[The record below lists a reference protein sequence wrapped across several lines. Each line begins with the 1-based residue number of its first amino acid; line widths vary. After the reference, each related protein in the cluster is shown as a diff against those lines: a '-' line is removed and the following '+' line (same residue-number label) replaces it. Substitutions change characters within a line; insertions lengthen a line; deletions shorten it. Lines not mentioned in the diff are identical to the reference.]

1 MLGHRV
7 GHSERSGSK
16 GVFSGRPPHRGGD
29 HPQAPSMM
37 RKATTCAAQRLLEKA
52 LVASPGQRIGGSA
65 GVTFYL
71 RTAQRALRPLIIEDS
86 S

>member
-37 RKATTCAAQRLLEKA
+37 RKATTCAAQRLPEKV
-52 LVASPGQRIGGSA
+52 LTASFGQRIGGA
-65 GVTFYL
+65 GAVTFYL
-71 RTAQRALRPLIIEDS
+71 RPAQRALWPLITEES